1 VWLAAILGPGIAP
14 WNQDDL
20 TTTTTTTDATG
31 MTVATAWLD
40 GARGQDDDR
49 PQPARNGVDRR
60 STVSR
65 TEETTTMPYPTISH
79 DAANHDRLPA
89 RPRRRL
95 LAILAAAVLAAA
107 ACSTPAGS
115 AVPST
120 PAQDSSAPSVE
131 ASASAL
137 DYPAGDLSIMAPAA
151 PGGGWDSTARAFQKA
166 IEDDALTTKNVE
178 VYNVEGAGGT
188 IGLAQLADQ
197 EKGKP
202 DSLMVMGLVMV
213 GAIRANNAPVDLSN
227 VTPIASLT
235 AEWEAIAV
243 KSDSPYKTLAD
254 LVAAFKADP
263 KSVSW
268 GGGSAGGTDHIL
280 VGLLAK
286 EAGVDPAGIN
296 YIAHSGGGEAIDD
309 ILSGAVT
316 AGVSGVSEFTDQV
329 AAGAMRY
336 LAISSDAPVAGIDV
350 PTIKDSGFAVT
361 LANWRGIVAAPDI
374 DPAARDAAVAF
385 VTKVRDGA
393 AWQATLKEKKWTDF
407 FKPGDEF
414 QTFLDAEVTR
424 VEGVLKDIG
433 LIK

>member
-1 VWLAAILGPGIAP
+1 MPLARIPR
-14 WNQDDL
+14 D
-20 TTTTTTTDATG
+20 
-31 MTVATAWLD
+31 
-40 GARGQDDDR
+40 
-49 PQPARNGVDRR
+49 
-60 STVSR
+60 SS
-65 TEETTTMPYPTISH
+65 SH
-79 DAANHDRLPA
+79 G
-89 RPRRRL
+89 RPRGSRRMRL
-95 LAILAAAVLAAA
+95 IAVLAAFGVTVA
-107 ACSTPAGS
+107 ACSTGAGS
-115 AVPST
+115 AAPSN
-120 PAQDSSAPSVE
+120 PAQASNPPAQASAP
-131 ASASAL
+131 AI
-137 DYPAGDLSIMAPAA
+137 DYPTGDLSIMAPAA

-166 IEDDALTTKNVE
+166 IEDDALTGKNVE

-213 GAIRANNAPVDLSN
+213 GAIRTNNAPVDLSK

-243 KSDSPYKTLAD
+243 KADSPHKTLAD

-296 YIAHSGGGEAIDD
+296 YIAHSGGGEAIDA

-336 LAISSDAPVAGIDV
+336 LAISADAPVDGIDA
-350 PTIKDSGFAVT
+350 PTIIDSGFNVN

-374 DPAARDAAVAF
+374 DPSARDAAVAF
-385 VTKVRDGA
+385 VTKVHDGP
-393 AWQATLKEKKWTDF
+393 AWQATLKDKKWTDF
-407 FKPGDEF
+407 FQPGDEF
-414 QTFLDAEVTR
+414 KTFLDAEVIR
-424 VEGVLKDIG
+424 VEGVLKEIG
-433 LIK
+433 LIQ

>member
-1 VWLAAILGPGIAP
+1 MPLETILRDGPNHGRALGSRHLLSVIAALG
-14 WNQDDL
+14 L
-20 TTTTTTTDATG
+20 T
-31 MTVATAWLD
+31 L
-40 GARGQDDDR
+40 
-49 PQPARNGVDRR
+49 
-60 STVSR
+60 
-65 TEETTTMPYPTISH
+65 
-79 DAANHDRLPA
+79 
-89 RPRRRL
+89 
-95 LAILAAAVLAAA
+95 A
-107 ACSTPAGS
+107 ACSPGAGTAAPS
-115 AVPST
+115 A
-120 PAQDSSAPSVE
+120 PAQASNPPAQ
-131 ASASAL
+131 ASAAA
-137 DYPAGDLSIMAPAA
+137 DYPTGDLSIMAPAA

-166 IEDDALTTKNVE
+166 IEDDALTAKNVE

-188 IGLAQLADQ
+188 IGLAQLVDQ
-197 EKGKP
+197 DKGKP

-213 GAIRANNAPVDLSN
+213 GAIRANNAPVDLTN

-235 AEWEAIAV
+235 AEWEAIVV
-243 KSDSPYKTLAD
+243 KADSPYTTLAD

-296 YIAHSGGGEAIDD
+296 YIAHSGGGEAIDA

-336 LAISSDAPVAGIDV
+336 LAISADAPVDGIDS
-350 PTIKDSGFAVT
+350 PTINDSGFAVT

-385 VTKVRDGA
+385 VTKVHDGP
-393 AWQATLKEKKWTDF
+393 AWQATLKDKKWTDF
-407 FKPGDEF
+407 FQAGDEF
-414 QTFLDAEVTR
+414 QTYLDAEITR

-433 LIK
+433 LIQ

>member
-1 VWLAAILGPGIAP
+1 MLDSC
-14 WNQDDL
+14 N
-20 TTTTTTTDATG
+20 
-31 MTVATAWLD
+31 TARAQQPVRLSS
-40 GARGQDDDR
+40 GRGRR
-49 PQPARNGVDRR
+49 P
-60 STVSR
+60 
-65 TEETTTMPYPTISH
+65 
-79 DAANHDRLPA
+79 L
-89 RPRRRL
+89 
-95 LAILAAAVLAAA
+95 AVLAAIGLAVA
-107 ACSTPAGS
+107 ACTSGGGSAPPSSPAASTPA
-115 AVPST
+115 
-120 PAQDSSAPSVE
+120 SSA
-131 ASASAL
+131 ASAPASAPAAL
-137 DYPAGDLSIMAPAA
+137 PDYPTGDLSIMAPAA

-166 IEDDALTTKNVE
+166 IEDDGLTTKNVE

-202 DSLMVMGLVMV
+202 DSLMVMGLVML
-213 GAIRANNAPVDLSN
+213 GAIRTNNAPVDLSQ

-235 AEWEAIAV
+235 AEWEAIVV
-243 KSDSPYKTLAD
+243 KADSPYATLAD
-254 LVAAFKADP
+254 LVTAFKADP

-296 YIAHSGGGEAIDD
+296 YIAHSGGGEAIDA

-329 AAGAMRY
+329 EAGAMRY
-336 LAISSDAPVAGIDV
+336 LAISADAKVDGIDV
-350 PTIKDSGFAVT
+350 PTIKDAGFDVT

-385 VTKVRDGA
+385 VTKVHDGA

-407 FKPGDEF
+407 FQPGDEF
-414 QTFLDAEVTR
+414 KAFLDAEIVR

-433 LIK
+433 LVQ